1 MATITFHANIVG
13 AGSSANPSGIAH
25 AAGSGLGFYGNGYG
39 ISVPVGQYQS
49 TTWVTNA
56 NGTAND
62 SFQLNNTKYMSA
74 SGASVN
80 GSNEI
85 VNSGIPNYLA
95 PLNIRFT
102 HDSAVR
108 TQNCRLRIFDRNNV
122 GNQASGVTTQ
132 VYEVRH
138 PHEVQTVTGLAHRGT
153 AGHAWKDFESPDV
166 MSDLVFTSSPGISGL
181 NTTAG
186 DPLANPPNTLG
197 LTTAGAD
204 HSSTRHDWYCAL
216 SSSPHSVGSK
226 LYGLYFTLEYL

>member
-1 MATITFHANIVG
+1 MAAITFHANILANAGNPNAG
-13 AGSSANPSGIAH
+13 ASGINH

-49 TTWVTNA
+49 TTWVTNS

-62 SFQLNNTKYMSA
+62 SFQLHNSKYMSI
-74 SGASVN
+74 SGVSIN
-80 GSNEI
+80 GSNAI

-102 HDSAVR
+102 HDTAVR
-108 TQNCRLRIFDRNNV
+108 TQNCRLRIFDRNNI
-122 GNQASGVTTQ
+122 NTQASGVTTQ

-138 PHEVQTVTGLAHRGT
+138 PSSNQATRGLAHRG
-153 AGHAWKDFESPDV
+153 AANHSWFEFEEPDV
-166 MSDLVFTSSPGISGL
+166 MPDLTFTASPGTSGL

-186 DPLANPPNTLG
+186 DTG
-197 LTTAGAD
+197 LDATIFDGAD
-204 HSSTRHDWYCAL
+204 HQSTRHDWYCAL
-216 SSSPHSVGSK
+216 SSTPHSIGSK

>member
-1 MATITFHANIVG
+1 MATITFHANVVG
-13 AGSSANPSGIAH
+13 AGASSNPSGIAH
-25 AAGSGLGFYGNGYG
+25 AAGSGLGFYGGGYG

-62 SFQLNNTKYMSA
+62 SFQLNNSKYMSA
-74 SGASVN
+74 SGVSVN
-80 GSNEI
+80 GGNEI
-85 VNSGIPNYLA
+85 VNSGMPNYLA

-108 TQNCRLRIFDRNNV
+108 TQNCRLRIFDRNSINT
-122 GNQASGVTTQ
+122 QASGVTTQ

-138 PHEVQTVTGLAHRGT
+138 PHETQSIQGLSHRGT
-153 AGHAWKDFESPDV
+153 AGHAWRDFESPDV
-166 MSDLVFTSSPGISGL
+166 MSDMIFTSSPGMSGL
-181 NTTAG
+181 NTIAG
-186 DPLANPPNTLG
+186 DSLANPPNTLG
-197 LTTAGAD
+197 LTTAGAS
-204 HSSTRHDWYCAL
+204 HSSERHDWYCAL